1 MRCCWRPRIG
11 DRLSNLVSQSKMSEL
26 ARRLSMLSIIIG
38 GGWVLHEIY
47 RRASCE
53 CAQLATIGVGIDRH
67 GKSNV
72 AGF

>member
-1 MRCCWRPRIG
+1 
-11 DRLSNLVSQSKMSEL
+11 
-26 ARRLSMLSIIIG
+26 MLSIIIG